1 MRACELGEPD
11 NYYTRNE
18 RDDARL
24 DALADMFMVGSVV
37 EQRASALDR
46 KVSRAYKRKKKTFV
60 HVSTMRYWRWAH
72 AERMK

>member
-1 MRACELGEPD
+1 MRVCVLGEPD

-46 KVSRAYKRKKKTFV
+46 KVSRAYKRKKKRSYMFRRCVTGAGR
-60 HVSTMRYWRWAH
+60 MRN
-72 AERMK
+72 E